1 MQPFACEKNFKLRLF
16 IFVVQVKRHKFTFAT
31 EEELSEFLTPV
42 TPHPRV
48 IPEHKKKQ
56 FIGELVEEFKK
67 VHPKEIGPDG
77 QEEEN
82 VDNSRYLTVVL
93 QKKIETSLTKNGL

>member
-1 MQPFACEKNFKLRLF
+1 M
-16 IFVVQVKRHKFTFAT
+16 
-31 EEELSEFLTPV
+31 
-42 TPHPRV
+42 
-48 IPEHKKKQ
+48 
-56 FIGELVEEFKK
+56 EEFKK

-93 QKKIETSLTKNGL
+93 QKKKETSLTKNGLWQTDKNEI